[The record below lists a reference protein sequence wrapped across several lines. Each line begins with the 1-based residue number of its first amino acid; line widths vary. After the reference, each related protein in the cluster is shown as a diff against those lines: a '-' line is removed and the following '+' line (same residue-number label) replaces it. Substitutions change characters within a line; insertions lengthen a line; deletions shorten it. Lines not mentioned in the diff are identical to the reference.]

1 MPGRKFFKVALRG
14 ETATAES
21 FSLLSHRDR
30 THKKAR
36 SMKPL
41 QCFLIVAAV
50 LTLTLSSTVTAADPE
65 EHPLS
70 NERRDRLQTAL
81 QQRTKQLSKTIDD
94 SPTVG
99 AHSQRGDAY
108 FFLGDFDR
116 ALADY
121 EKMVELNPD
130 SGASH
135 WRRGIARFYAKKYP
149 AAAKQFEEYHSF
161 DNVDRENGIWR
172 YLSQHRAYGIEKARE
187 GLLKYE
193 KTDREPF
200 PAVYQLFAGKLTPQ
214 QIEKQIADADIDDE
228 ERSKR
233 EFYAHLYIGLNH
245 AIEGR
250 DAEAIKHLRKSTA
263 NTWGP
268 GGGYGPSYMW
278 HVGRLHY
285 DLLLKQRRTA
295 ETRDGTN

>member
-1 MPGRKFFKVALRG
+1 MR
-14 ETATAES
+14 E
-21 FSLLSHRDR
+21 
-30 THKKAR
+30 
-36 SMKPL
+36 
-41 QCFLIVAAV
+41 
-50 LTLTLSSTVTAADPE
+50 
-65 EHPLS
+65 
-70 NERRDRLQTAL
+70 AL
-81 QQRTKQLSKTIDD
+81 QQQTQRLGKTISDA
-94 SPTVG
+94 PTTA

-108 FFLGDFDR
+108 FFLGEFDR

-121 EKMVELNPD
+121 EKMVDLNAD

-135 WRRGIARFYAKKYP
+135 WRRGIARFYAKQFP

-172 YLSQHRAYGIEKARE
+172 YLSQRRAFGLEKARE

-200 PAVYQLFAGKLTPQ
+200 PAVYQLFAGKLTPKA
-214 QIEKQIADADIDDE
+214 IEQQIADAKIDAE

-245 AIEGR
+245 AVEGR

-268 GGGYGPSYMW
+268 KAGYGPHYMW
-278 HVGRLHY
+278 QVGRLHY
-285 DLLLKQRRTA
+285 ELLLAKHRSA
-295 ETRDGTN
+295 ETPDDKK

>member
-1 MPGRKFFKVALRG
+1 MRLFRYFVILSTVFLGH
-14 ETATAES
+14 ATAAN
-21 FSLLSHRDR
+21 RDN
-30 THKKAR
+30 
-36 SMKPL
+36 
-41 QCFLIVAAV
+41 
-50 LTLTLSSTVTAADPE
+50 D
-65 EHPLS
+65 PLS
-70 NERRDRLQTAL
+70 REQRDRLQTTL
-81 QQRTKQLSKTIDD
+81 QERVEQVSKTIDKE
-94 SPTVG
+94 PTVG
-99 AHSQRGDAY
+99 AYSQRGDAY
-108 FFLGDFDR
+108 FFLADFDR

-121 EKMVELNPD
+121 EKMVELNSD

-149 AAAKQFEEYHSF
+149 QAAQQFEEYHSF

-172 YLSQHRAYGIEKARE
+172 YLSQHRAYGVEKARE

-214 QIEKQIADADIDDE
+214 EIEQQIADADIDDE

-245 AIEGR
+245 AVEGR

-268 GGGYGPSYMW
+268 KAGYGPNYMW

-285 DLLLKQRRTA
+285 DLLLEKQRSA
-295 ETRDGTN
+295 KASDGK

>member
-1 MPGRKFFKVALRG
+1 MRPHERCLAAITTLIL
-14 ETATAES
+14 
-21 FSLLSHRDR
+21 SLS
-30 THKKAR
+30 
-36 SMKPL
+36 
-41 QCFLIVAAV
+41 AAV
-50 LTLTLSSTVTAADPE
+50 NAAEPD

-70 NERRDRLQTAL
+70 REQRDRMQAAL
-81 QQRTKQLSKTIDD
+81 QQQTEQLSRTIDD
-94 SPTVG
+94 APTVG
-99 AHSQRGDAY
+99 ACSQRGDAY

-135 WRRGIARFYAKKYP
+135 WRRGIARFYARKYP
-149 AAAKQFEEYHSF
+149 DAARQFEEYHSF

-172 YLSQHRAYGIEKARE
+172 YLSQYRAYGVEKARE

-214 QIEKQIADADIDDE
+214 QIEQQIADAKIDDE

-233 EFYAHLYIGLNH
+233 EFYSHLYIGLNH
-245 AIEGR
+245 AVEGR

-268 GGGYGPSYMW
+268 KAGYGPNYMW

-285 DLLLKQRRTA
+285 DLLVAQQQASGRAGNT
-295 ETRDGTN
+295 D

>member
-1 MPGRKFFKVALRG
+1 
-14 ETATAES
+14 
-21 FSLLSHRDR
+21 
-30 THKKAR
+30 
-36 SMKPL
+36 MKPSH
-41 QCFLIVAAV
+41 CVLIVAATFA
-50 LTLTLSSTVTAADPE
+50 LALSSNVIAAEPGDHPMSPE
-65 EHPLS
+65 Q
-70 NERRDRLQTAL
+70 RDRLQTTL
-81 QQRTKQLSKTIDD
+81 QERVEQLSKTIDTE
-94 SPTVG
+94 STVG
-99 AHSQRGDAY
+99 AYSQRGDAY
-108 FFLGDFDR
+108 FFLADFDR

-149 AAAKQFEEYHSF
+149 QAAKQFEEYHSF

-172 YLSQHRAYGIEKARE
+172 YLSQHRAYGVEKARE

-214 QIEKQIADADIDDE
+214 QIEQQIADAKIDDE

-245 AIEGR
+245 AVEGR

-268 GGGYGPSYMW
+268 KAGYGPNYMW

-285 DLLLKQRRTA
+285 DLLLEKQRSA
-295 ETRDGTN
+295 KASDGK

>member
-1 MPGRKFFKVALRG
+1 MKPQQCILIVAVTVTL
-14 ETATAES
+14 
-21 FSLLSHRDR
+21 SLLSNV
-30 THKKAR
+30 
-36 SMKPL
+36 
-41 QCFLIVAAV
+41 IAAEP
-50 LTLTLSSTVTAADPE
+50 DD
-65 EHPLS
+65 HPLS
-70 NERRDRLQTAL
+70 REQRDGLRTTLQERAS
-81 QQRTKQLSKTIDD
+81 QLSKTIEEAE
-94 SPTVG
+94 SVG
-99 AHSQRGDAY
+99 AYSQRGDAY

-135 WRRGIARFYAKKYP
+135 WRRGIARFYAKKFDK
-149 AAAKQFEEYHSF
+149 AAKQFEEYHSF

-172 YLSQHRAYGIEKARE
+172 YLSQHRAYGVEKARE

-193 KTDREPF
+193 KDDREPF

-214 QIEKQIADADIDDE
+214 QIEQQIADAKIDDE

-245 AIEGR
+245 AVEGR
-250 DAEAIKHLRKSTA
+250 DTEAFKHLRKSTA
-263 NTWGP
+263 NTCGP
-268 GGGYGPSYMW
+268 KAGYGPNYMW

-285 DLLLKQRRTA
+285 DLLLAERRLKQ
-295 ETRDGTN
+295 ESNEKN

>member
-1 MPGRKFFKVALRG
+1 
-14 ETATAES
+14 
-21 FSLLSHRDR
+21 
-30 THKKAR
+30 
-36 SMKPL
+36 MKPL

-50 LTLTLSSTVTAADPE
+50 LTPALSSTVNAADPE

-70 NERRDRLQTAL
+70 NERRELLQTVL
-81 QQRTKQLSKTIDD
+81 QERAKQLSKTIDEE
-94 SPTVG
+94 PTVG
-99 AHSQRGDAY
+99 AYSQRGDAY
-108 FFLGDFDR
+108 FFLADFDR

-149 AAAKQFEEYHSF
+149 QAAKQFEEYHSF

-200 PAVYQLFAGKLTPQ
+200 PAVYLLFAGELTPQ
-214 QIEKQIADADIDDE
+214 QIEKQIADADIGDE

-250 DAEAIKHLRKSTA
+250 DAEAIRDLRKSTA

-268 GGGYGPSYMW
+268 KAGYGPNYMW

-285 DLLLKQRRTA
+285 DLLIEKRRLEQTT
-295 ETRDGTN
+295 EDR